1 MMNLSDNAQ
10 NHFRKL
16 IEQQEI
22 DGLGIRLRAVHAGTL
37 KGDCQLEFCE
47 PSDLVGDEWEV
58 ECRGFSIYV
67 EAASVPFL
75 DNAEVDYD
83 LNATGG
89 TLTIRAPGLRGSPPN
104 GDASLIERVRHV
116 IETEINPRLAS
127 HGGRVSL
134 SEVTADGIAVL
145 QFGGG
150 CHGCGMV
157 DITLRDGI
165 ESTLCE
171 RVPEITGVRDA
182 TDHATGNKPYMR
194 REPAH

>member
-1 MMNLSDNAQ
+1 MTLSDNAQ
-10 NHFRKL
+10 DHFRKL

-75 DNAEVDYD
+75 DNAVVDYD

-104 GDASLIERVRHV
+104 GDASVIERVRHV
-116 IETEINPRLAS
+116 IETEVNPRLAS

-157 DITLRDGI
+157 DDTLRDGI

-182 TDHATGNKPYMR
+182 TDHATGDKPYIR
-194 REPAH
+194 REAAR

>member
-1 MMNLSDNAQ
+1 MMTLSDTAHE
-10 NHFRKL
+10 HFRKL

-67 EAASVPFL
+67 EAESVPFL
-75 DNAEVDYD
+75 DNAEVDYG

-89 TLTIRAPGLRGSPPN
+89 TLTIRAPGLRGSPPS
-104 GDASLIERVRHV
+104 GDASVVERVRHV
-116 IETEINPRLAS
+116 IETEVNPRLAS

-134 SEVTADGIAVL
+134 SEVTADGVAVL

-157 DITLRDGI
+157 DVTLRDGI

-182 TDHATGNKPYMR
+182 TDHATGDKPYMR
-194 REPAH
+194 RETAN

>member
-1 MMNLSDNAQ
+1 MMTLSDNAQ
-10 NHFRKL
+10 DHFRKL

-67 EAASVPFL
+67 EAASVAFL

-104 GDASLIERVRHV
+104 GDASVIERVRHV
-116 IETEINPRLAS
+116 IESEINPRLAS

-157 DITLRDGI
+157 DVTLRDGI

-182 TDHATGNKPYMR
+182 TDHATGDKPYMR
-194 REPAH
+194 REAAH

>member
-1 MMNLSDNAQ
+1 MITLSDTAQ
-10 NHFRKL
+10 DHFRKL
-16 IEQQEI
+16 IEQQDI
-22 DGLGIRLRAVHAGTL
+22 DGLGIRLRAVHAGTS

-67 EAASVPFL
+67 ASDSVPFL
-75 DNAEVDYD
+75 DSAEVAYD
-83 LNATGG
+83 QNATGG
-89 TLTIRAPGLRGSPPN
+89 TLTIRAPGLRGSPLAD
-104 GDASLIERVRHV
+104 DASVVERVRHV
-116 IETEINPRLAS
+116 IESEINPRLAS

-134 SEVTADGIAVL
+134 TEVTGDGIAVL

-157 DITLRDGI
+157 DVTLRDGI

-171 RVPEITGVRDA
+171 RVPEIKGVRDA
-182 TDHATGNKPYMR
+182 TDHATGHKPYLPR
-194 REPAH
+194 KSAN

>member
-1 MMNLSDNAQ
+1 MMTLSDNAQ
-10 NHFRKL
+10 DHFRKL

-22 DGLGIRLRAVHAGTL
+22 QGLGIRLRAVHAGTL

-47 PSDLVGDEWEV
+47 PSDLAGDEWEV
-58 ECRGFSIYV
+58 ECRGFSIFV

-75 DNAEVDYD
+75 DNAQVDYD

-89 TLTIRAPGLRGSPPN
+89 TLTIRAPGLRGSPPD
-104 GDASLIERVRHV
+104 GDASVIERVRHV
-116 IETEINPRLAS
+116 IETEVNPRLAS

-157 DITLRDGI
+157 DVTLRDGI

-182 TDHATGNKPYMR
+182 TDHATGDMPYIR
-194 REPAH
+194 REAAN